1 MMVATALSYLSGL
14 HWVAPDLDLATLV
27 GTTAVVNTCN
37 AIICRLIA
45 HNNGYPKTPA
55 TVLGAVFGVWALAV
69 VMIAPRRSTTPER
82 EVPGENE
89 TSDATPPGSSLPDAD

>member
-1 MMVATALSYLSGL
+1 MVATALSYLSGL

-27 GTTAVVNTCN
+27 GTTAIVNTCN

-69 VMIAPRRSTTPER
+69 AIVAPRRRTAARSGTPAATHTA
-82 EVPGENE
+82 EVKAP
-89 TSDATPPGSSLPDAD
+89 AGSPPDAG

>member
-1 MMVATALSYLSGL
+1 MVATALSYLSGL

-45 HNNGYPKTPA
+45 HNNGYPKNPA
-55 TVLGAVFGVWALAV
+55 TVLGAIFGVWALAV
-69 VMIAPRRSTTPER
+69 AIVAPRRTVATRSSTAA
-82 EVPGENE
+82 
-89 TSDATPPGSSLPDAD
+89 ATGTTEASGPASAPPDAR